1 MRVLQARATLSSHR
15 PHTPNEIRSAV
26 RVRSSALFFT
36 CKTRKNRKSP
46 MFASGALSAV
56 DSIPKPR
63 PSELACYKWLQGT
76 AGGVGESS
84 GIDWLA
90 DVPEFGRV
98 PHRRKSFAR
107 VPRS

>member
-56 DSIPKPR
+56 DYPKA
-63 PSELACYKWLQGT
+63 SSLGIGVLQVV
-76 AGGVGESS
+76 AGHSR
-84 GIDWLA
+84 W
-90 DVPEFGRV
+90 
-98 PHRRKSFAR
+98 RRR
-107 VPRS
+107 ILWH